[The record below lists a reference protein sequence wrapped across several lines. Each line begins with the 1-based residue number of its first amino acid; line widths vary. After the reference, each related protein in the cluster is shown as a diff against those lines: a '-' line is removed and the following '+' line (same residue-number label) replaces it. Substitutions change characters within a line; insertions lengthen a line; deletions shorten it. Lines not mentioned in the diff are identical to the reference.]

1 MIVPYKGFSYKLA
14 FIGGI
19 VGLSVG
25 LGTLSLT
32 IGLSLGLIL
41 AIIFGFKK
49 IEVLKNKPQG

>member
-14 FIGGI
+14 FVGAI
-19 VGLSVG
+19 VGLSIG

-41 AIIFGFKK
+41 AIVFGFKE
-49 IEVLKNKPQG
+49 IDVPKNKPQG